1 MPHSKRNIRVAGAA
15 ARTPWP
21 GGKPRR
27 TTGRVDRTHCVHYN
41 SFMKSPA
48 ETAAFLTRVAR
59 ALAADRVRITWKAD
73 DELGELGWSHDDALY
88 QLAALVSDDLLD
100 TEPSRHPD
108 FTLIWVF
115 CPPLPDDDDGSFLWI
130 RLAERTDETF
140 IVSFHLAQG
149 DPWR

>member
-1 MPHSKRNIRVAGAA
+1 MV
-15 ARTPWP
+15 
-21 GGKPRR
+21 PRR
-27 TTGRVDRTHCVHYN
+27 
-41 SFMKSPA
+41 
-48 ETAAFLTRVAR
+48 R
-59 ALAADRVRITWKAD
+59 AL
-73 DELGELGWSHDDALY
+73 